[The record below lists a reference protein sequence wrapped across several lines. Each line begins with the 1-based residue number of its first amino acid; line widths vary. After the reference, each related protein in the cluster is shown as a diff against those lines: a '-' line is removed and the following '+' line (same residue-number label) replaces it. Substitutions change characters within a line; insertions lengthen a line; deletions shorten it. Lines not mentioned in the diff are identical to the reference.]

1 MKLVNTIDKEHNYS
15 MIDIWRLIMAY
26 SVISLHSNPLVSCKS
41 EIITGCAQFFWDM
54 INPFFWV
61 TAGYFLFISMNKPGV
76 DKEDKIKNYL
86 YKAIKMYVITTL
98 VSFPLTVYGY
108 IESGNSLFSCVLSY
122 IKYFFFVGKLYNS
135 YHLGFML
142 NLIYAVSI
150 VLLLVKKQIKEE
162 YIFLIGFLSYTFY
175 EIMYIGILNQ
185 SMLSGIFEKA
195 VKVYFFVFNYG
206 AVFSGLVYVGLGLLI
221 AKHRKYLNS
230 WISLIGLIII
240 QILKKYTGF
249 TITEYMR
256 ILEVLFLFMILLNIK
271 LPNSKCYLYIRNM
284 CMLIYLSHLIFLSI
298 YTFLIIGEPNK
309 FGVDTFLVTLVCSTV
324 FAFIVT
330 YFKFKRVRA

>member
-1 MKLVNTIDKEHNYS
+1 MKLVNTIDKGHNYN
-15 MIDIWRLIMAY
+15 MIDVCRLFMACI
-26 SVISLHSNPLVSCKS
+26 VILYHSNPLANCDNSTLIDIV
-41 EIITGCAQFFWDM
+41 QFLADM
-54 INPFFWV
+54 VNPFFFV
-61 TAGYFLFISMNKPGV
+61 SSGYFLFISMNKPGV
-76 DKEDKIKNYL
+76 DREDKIKKYL
-86 YKAIKMYVITTL
+86 YKAMKMYVITTL
-98 VSFPLTVYGY
+98 ISLPLAVYGY

-221 AKHRKYLNS
+221 AKYRKYLNS

-240 QILKKYTGF
+240 QI
-249 TITEYMR
+249 
-256 ILEVLFLFMILLNIK
+256 
-271 LPNSKCYLYIRNM
+271 
-284 CMLIYLSHLIFLSI
+284 
-298 YTFLIIGEPNK
+298 
-309 FGVDTFLVTLVCSTV
+309 
-324 FAFIVT
+324 
-330 YFKFKRVRA
+330 

>member
-1 MKLVNTIDKEHNYS
+1 MKLVNTIDKGHNYN
-15 MIDIWRLIMAY
+15 IVDLWKLVMAY
-26 SVISLHSNPLVSCKS
+26 DVILYHSNPLANCESDIFMNIV
-41 EIITGCAQFFWDM
+41 QFFIDM
-54 INPFFWV
+54 INPFFFV
-61 TAGYFLFISMNKPGV
+61 SAGYFLLISMNKPGV
-76 DKEDKIKNYL
+76 DKEDKIKKYL

-185 SMLSGIFEKA
+185 SMLSGIFEKSSKS
-195 VKVYFFVFNYG
+195 VFFC
-206 AVFSGLVYVGLGLLI
+206 I
-221 AKHRKYLNS
+221 
-230 WISLIGLIII
+230 
-240 QILKKYTGF
+240 
-249 TITEYMR
+249 
-256 ILEVLFLFMILLNIK
+256 
-271 LPNSKCYLYIRNM
+271 
-284 CMLIYLSHLIFLSI
+284 
-298 YTFLIIGEPNK
+298 
-309 FGVDTFLVTLVCSTV
+309 
-324 FAFIVT
+324 
-330 YFKFKRVRA
+330 

>member
-1 MKLVNTIDKEHNYS
+1 MRLVNTIDKGHNYN
-15 MIDIWRLIMAY
+15 MMDVWKLVMAY
-26 SVISLHSNPLVSCKS
+26 GVILYHSNPLANCENDIFTDIV
-41 EIITGCAQFFWDM
+41 QFFIDM
-54 INPFFWV
+54 INPFFFV
-61 TAGYFLFISMNKPGV
+61 SAGYFLFISMNKPGV
-76 DKEDKIKNYL
+76 DKENKIKKYL

-108 IESGNSLFSCVLSY
+108 IESGNSLFNCVLSY
-122 IKYFFFVGKLYNS
+122 IKYFLFVGKLYNS

-142 NLIYAVSI
+142 SLIYAVSAI
-150 VLLLVKKQIKEE
+150 LFFVKKQIKEE
-162 YIFLIGFLSYTFY
+162 YIFLIGFLFYTFY

-185 SMLSGIFEKA
+185 SMLSGILEKA
-195 VKVYFFVFNYG
+195 VKLYFFVFNYG
-206 AVFSGLVYVGLGLLI
+206 AVFAGLVYVGLGLLI
-221 AKHRKYLNS
+221 AKHKKYLNM
-230 WISLIGLIII
+230 WISLIGLMVI
-240 QILKKYTGF
+240 QVLKKYTGF

-256 ILEVLFLFMILLNIK
+256 ILEILLLFMILLNIK
-271 LPNSKCYLYIRNM
+271 LPNSKCYPYIRNM

-330 YFKFKRVRA
+330 YFKFKRVRT